1 MIINPLI
8 GIYDRIVGNPQWW
21 WDDHKPP
28 VLGWSWT
35 SSSDTQ
41 FFDPCVPNGAPQN
54 LDVDR
59 FPIKMVFVS
68 KKDIQLF
75 FELVYPDL
83 RHVVIVSHRI
93 IGTVTK
99 FWGEPVTILLWW
111 HFKNVMCPVTW
122 ILVWSVHKLSNAQCQ
137 GRLSLEISRRCCPI
151 SQDAWLDH
159 IWMVTSILYLCT
171 CLFRCTKPI
180 Y

>member
-1 MIINPLI
+1 MTINHRCL
-8 GIYDRIVGNPQWW
+8 GG
-21 WDDHKPP
+21 HGPP
-28 VLGWSWT
+28 VRT
-35 SSSDTQ
+35 
-41 FFDPCVPNGAPQN
+41 PNFLPHVSQMGHHKISM
-54 LDVDR
+54 L
-59 FPIKMVFVS
+59 IVFLS
-68 KKDIQLF
+68 KWFSPVKKTTQLF

-93 IGTVTK
+93 IGTVTH

-151 SQDAWLDH
+151 SQDPWLGH
-159 IWMVTSILYLCT
+159 IWMSTPILYLCT
-171 CLFRCTKPI
+171 CLFRCTRPI

>member
-1 MIINPLI
+1 MDLQFGHPIFCPMCPKW
-8 GIYDRIVGNPQWW
+8 GTTKFRC
-21 WDDHKPP
+21 
-28 VLGWSWT
+28 WSF
-35 SSSDTQ
+35 SYQ
-41 FFDPCVPNGAPQN
+41 NGFRQ
-54 LDVDR
+54 L
-59 FPIKMVFVS
+59 
-68 KKDIQLF
+68 KKTAQLF

-93 IGTVTK
+93 IGTVTH

-122 ILVWSVHKLSNAQCQ
+122 ILVWSVHKLSTAQCQ

-151 SQDAWLDH
+151 SQDAWLGH
-159 IWMVTSILYLCT
+159 IWMSTPILYLCT
-171 CLFRCTKPI
+171 CLFRCTRPI